1 MEKLRIAL
9 FRDGRPGHMK
19 QSRGI
24 ANALRRYVEIS
35 VDEIDVDHQSLIRD
49 ALSFAGYFLGRQDFR
64 RSGAEY
70 DLVLGAGSRT
80 HLPMLKWARTCQA
93 RSVVCMTPPW
103 PLRSRF
109 DLCCAPIHDR
119 VRAADNLFL
128 TIGPPNTAVAG
139 ANRRRD
145 TGLLCIGGEDRA
157 SHVWDDQRIITDIRR
172 IIEKSPLR
180 SWTMTS
186 SPRTPAA
193 TESRCAALAA
203 DFPDVTFVPF
213 DQTEPGWIEQ
223 QYQQHGT
230 VWITADSISM
240 VYEALSA
247 GCRVGIVPVRWKK
260 KGSKFAY
267 SERYLVDKNLVVS
280 LARWLATPDQWEE
293 HEPLNEADR
302 CAREIIKRWWPN
314 SLR

>member
-1 MEKLRIAL
+1 
-9 FRDGRPGHMK
+9 MK
-19 QSRGI
+19 QSKGI
-24 ANALRRYVEIS
+24 AESLRRYAEVA
-35 VDEIDVDHQSLIRD
+35 VDEIDVDHQSLTGD
-49 ALSFAGYFLGRQDFR
+49 ALSLVGYFLGRRGR
-64 RSGAEY
+64 RQSAAGY

-80 HLPMLKWARTCQA
+80 HVPMLNWARVHRA

-119 VRAADNLFL
+119 VRPADNLFL
-128 TIGPPNTAVAG
+128 TIGPPNTAVPG
-139 ANRRRD
+139 TSRQRD
-145 TGLLCIGGEDRA
+145 TGLLCIGGEDGN
-157 SHVWDDQRIITDIRR
+157 SHVWDEQRIIADILR
-172 IIEKSPLR
+172 IIEKSAVR

-203 DFPDVTFVPF
+203 DFPNVTFVPF
-213 DQTEPGWIEQ
+213 AHTEPGWIEQ
-223 QYQQHGT
+223 HYQQHGT

-260 KGSKFAY
+260 KDSKFAY

-280 LARWLATPDQWEE
+280 LAKWLADPDQWQE